1 MKKGYTILTVKEDTL
16 NINDIKVTEIVLLRS
31 RLEEVIINFD
41 IINIENVFTN
51 LDVIRRVLEE
61 QVSDTL
67 HVKFNTN
74 KCEKEKF
81 SIEEIIKYTISF
93 VKYGNKIL
101 SSNIIGH
108 TYVQTE
114 KDLTI
119 KLITLSNLGEKTNK
133 KLKKFFNEMINQ
145 VFSQDFNIEITHEF
159 NEKEAPVIKET
170 KKEEITFPKITIQKE
185 VKKPGIVN
193 NKKFAKSK
201 LSLSKFTD
209 VEELMIG
216 QEIALKGEIFYLD
229 IAATKSGKLKIVIY
243 ITDNENSVACT
254 KFVNDKEEIAFKV
267 GDVVEIAGKYEKFY
281 DDYSIIIR
289 SINIVEVENRERND
303 NAEEKRIEL
312 AAHTNMSD
320 MLSTIEPKSGKEGS
334 LVSRARKFGH
344 KAVAVTDYGVV
355 HAFPFVAMGVKDD
368 EEFKV
373 IYGIE
378 AYMVDD
384 SAPLIVNAKDVFIEE
399 EEFVVFDIE
408 TTGFSPVN
416 DKIIEI
422 GAVKIKN
429 GKVLDRFSEFINPER
444 IIPKKIVELTGI
456 NDTMVKN
463 SDTIDKVMPRFLDFV
478 KGTTLVAHNA
488 KFDVGFISKKC
499 EVLNLDSDFSYID
512 TLEWAKI
519 LVDDVKRFSLDALTK
534 RFNIKL
540 DNHHRAVDDAN
551 ATAELFRELLALVS
565 AKGVERLI
573 DVTEK
578 LVKKPKIADTENITI
593 LVKNLAGLKR
603 LYELVS
609 ISHLKYYGEKKP
621 RILKTDL
628 EKDRDNFL
636 ISSSPIYSGRFNKG
650 KLVSLYVRGIS
661 NDEIMKELDFYDYVQ
676 IYPKSIYN
684 DAIEMEEISNYD
696 FIEKMNRDFVEMA
709 KNKNKLAVATGNV
722 YYLDDKDRKSKAAL
736 LLGSDRAFRTYQI
749 DTGNYFRTTEEM
761 LDEFS
766 YLNDEDIKDVV
777 IYNTHKINDQ
787 IEKIKP
793 IPDGDYKPVMEG
805 AEDEVRNM
813 TYTRAYE
820 LYGNPLP
827 EAVESRVKREL
838 DSIIGNGFAV
848 LYLIAQKLVKKSV
861 DNGYLVGSR
870 GSVGSS
876 IVAYFMGIT
885 EVNALYPHYRC
896 EKCKYFEMKD
906 FEGSG
911 VDLEEKKC
919 PNCNCDLIRDGHSI
933 PFEVFMGFKGDKTP
947 DIDLN
952 FSGEYQSEIH
962 KYTKELFGD
971 DYVFRAGTISGLA
984 EKNAYTTAKKYF
996 EESIKK
1002 EFENEIYSKYNMSL
1016 KKLDPITKASE
1027 EKRLDEKIND
1037 YCNRNKAEIYRV
1049 ATKCTGARKTT
1060 GQHPGG
1066 MIVVPNYKS
1075 IYDFTP
1081 VQYPAN
1087 DETSGSVTTHF
1098 DYHVMDQQ
1106 LVKLDILGH
1115 DDPTTLRMLQDL
1127 TDVDIYN
1134 IPLTDK
1140 KVISIFNSTEAL
1152 GVTEEQIGCKM
1163 GTNGI
1168 PEFGTDFVK
1177 KMLEDTLPTTF
1188 AELVRISGLSHGTD
1202 VWLNNAQEYVRD
1214 GVATLSEVIT
1224 VRDDIMNRL
1233 IDKGMDKSEAFN
1245 IMEFVRKGQP
1255 SKNKEK
1261 WAEYKN
1267 SMMANN
1273 IDEWYIESCEKIKYM
1288 FPKGHAVAYVMMA
1301 VRIAYFKVYYPLEFY
1316 NAFLNRKYDDF
1327 SFKEMYGTIEEIKIN
1342 LQKRKDLETRD
1353 LKVLDKKQIILFE
1366 ILIEMYYRGIELLP
1380 IDIYK
1385 SDAMKFTIEDGKI
1398 RIPLIAMDQ
1407 LGEVVAKTIAEER
1420 EIKEFT
1426 SIEDLSKRCKI
1437 SKTVLE
1443 MLKTFGC
1450 IDSSIPESNQLTLF

>member
-1 MKKGYTILTVKEDTL
+1 MKKGYTILTVNEDNL
-16 NINDIKVTEIVLLRS
+16 GISNIKVTEIALLNSKVR
-31 RLEEVIINFD
+31 EVVINYD
-41 IINIENVFTN
+41 ILNIENVFKDLEN
-51 LDVIRRVLEE
+51 IRGVLEK
-61 QVSDTL
+61 VSNTL
-67 HVKFNTN
+67 HVKFIVNTCEKNKFNIDEIVEFTIKIFRNTN
-74 KCEKEKF
+74 PF
-81 SIEEIIKYTISF
+81 
-93 VKYGNKIL
+93 L
-101 SSNIIGH
+101 SS
-108 TYVQTE
+108 
-114 KDLTI
+114 L
-119 KLITLSNLGEKTNK
+119 LSNYTYSHTQDNLKINFKTIMNTHKEMQRDINK
-133 KLKKFFNEMINQ
+133 KISRFINET
-145 VFSQDFNIEITHEF
+145 FSQNINVETFFALNTE
-159 NEKEAPVIKET
+159 NEDIVEV
-170 KKEEITFPKITIQKE
+170 KKIDEVEYELPIIPKQKE
-185 VKKPGIVN
+185 VIKPGIVN
-193 NKKFAKSK
+193 NKKYIKPK
-201 LSLSKFTD
+201 LNLSKFSD
-209 VEELMIG
+209 LEDLMVG
-216 QEIALKGEIFYLD
+216 QEIALRGEIFYLD
-229 IAATKSGKLKIVIY
+229 IAPTKSGKLKIIIY

-254 KFVNDKEEIAFKV
+254 RFVNDKEEIQFKL
-267 GDVVEIAGKYEKFY
+267 GDTVEIAGKYEKYF
-281 DDYSIIIR
+281 DDYSIILR
-289 SINIVEVENRERND
+289 DINVVEGNTQKRED
-303 NAEEKRIEL
+303 NAPEKRIEL

-320 MLSTIEPKSGKEGS
+320 MLSTIEPKSEKKGS
-334 LVSRARKFGH
+334 LVSRAREFGH

-355 HAFPFVAMGVKDD
+355 HAFPFVAMGVKAD

-373 IYGIE
+373 IYGME

-384 SAPLIVNAKDVFIEE
+384 SAPLIVKAKDVFVEE

-422 GAVKIKN
+422 GAVKLKN
-429 GKVLDRFSEFINPER
+429 GKVLERFSEFINPQM

-456 NDTMVKN
+456 NDAMVKD
-463 SDTIDKVMPRFLDFV
+463 SDTVDKVLPRFLKFIEN
-478 KGTTLVAHNA
+478 TTLVAHNA

-499 EVLNLDSDFSYID
+499 EELGLVSDFSYID

-540 DNHHRAVDDAN
+540 ENHHRAVDDAN
-551 ATAELFRELLALVS
+551 ATAELFKELLALVS
-565 AKGVERLI
+565 AKGVEKLV
-573 DVTEK
+573 DVSEK
-578 LVKKPKIADTENITI
+578 LEKKPKIADTENVTI

-609 ISHLKYYGEKKP
+609 ISHLKYYGDKKP

-628 EKDRDNFL
+628 EKDRENFL

-650 KLVSLYVRGIS
+650 KLVSQYVRGIS
-661 NDEIMKELDFYDYVQ
+661 NDEIMQELDFYDYVQ

-684 DAIEMEEISNYD
+684 DAIEMEEISNYE
-696 FIEKMNRDFVEMA
+696 FIEKMNKDFVEMA
-709 KNKNKLAVATGNV
+709 KTKGKLAVAVGNV
-722 YYLDDKDRKSKAAL
+722 YYLDDKDKKSKAAL

-766 YLNDEDIKDVV
+766 YLGEDVKDVV

-813 TYTRAYE
+813 TYNRAYE

-911 VDLEEKKC
+911 VDLEEKDC
-919 PNCNCDLIRDGHSI
+919 PNCKCKLIRDGHSI

-952 FSGEYQSEIH
+952 FSGEYQGEIH

-1002 EFENEIYSKYNMSL
+1002 DFEKEIYSKYNTSL

-1027 EKRLDEKIND
+1027 EKKLDERIND
-1037 YCNRNKAEIYRV
+1037 YCNRNKAEIQRV
-1049 ATKCTGARKTT
+1049 AEKCTGARKTT

-1087 DETSGSVTTHF
+1087 DESSGSITTHF

-1127 TDVDIYN
+1127 THVDIYN
-1134 IPLTDK
+1134 IPLTDP

-1261 WAEYKN
+1261 WETYKQ
-1267 SMMANN
+1267 SMKASN

-1301 VRIAYFKVYYPLEFY
+1301 VRIAYFKVFYPLEFY
-1316 NAFLNRKYDDF
+1316 TAFLNRKYDDF
-1327 SFKEMYGTIEEIKIN
+1327 SFKEMYGTIDEIKMN
-1342 LQKRKDLETRD
+1342 LQKRKELESRD

-1366 ILIEMYYRGIELLP
+1366 ILIEMYYRGIKLLP

-1407 LGEVVAKTIAEER
+1407 LGEVVARTIVEER

-1450 IDSSIPESNQLTLF
+1450 IDTSIPESNQLTLF